1 MKGVRLILVIA
12 GCLLI
17 YKPAYASRYNAG
29 LPQRSSGTST
39 GSGSDR
45 SSEADQAATA
55 TRSKVQREATAT
67 PDERL
72 SNRPISKN
80 KRHTHKV
87 GASLPKTNRPKQ
99 VQQSRPRSTS
109 QSLANVHQPSLTKPT
124 GGAVRKVN
132 THIPSIRPASGSA
145 VDGRNFRPGHNTA
158 TGPATIGGPD
168 KVRKNTEALN
178 GTGIPHR
185 H

>member
-1 MKGVRLILVIA
+1 MKGVSLILVIA
-12 GCLLI
+12 CCLLI
-17 YKPAYASRYNAG
+17 YRPAYASRYNAG
-29 LPQRSSGTST
+29 PLQQSSGTSA
-39 GSGSDR
+39 GSGADH
-45 SSEADQAATA
+45 SSGLDQAGAVNGTKIQRKATA
-55 TRSKVQREATAT
+55 TQV
-67 PDERL
+67 ERRRAPRI
-72 SNRPISKN
+72 SNKS
-80 KRHTHKV
+80 HTHKV

-132 THIPSIRPASGSA
+132 AHIPSIRPTSGSA

-158 TGPATIGGPD
+158 TCPATIGGPD
-168 KVRKNTEALN
+168 KVRRNAEALN